1 MATLAELKAEAAR
14 RGLDTGQP
22 TVGDR
27 LSQLKAEAQK
37 RGIDTQPAQPIMAG
51 RRGRRTQHKSNTESL
66 LQRIEAGELSAQD
79 LSDEEFGRVERLRMS
94 QVPEISQAGIKSIA
108 PEAGLG
114 TAMLGL
120 TTFDPLEFAQIL
132 KAQYP
137 DIGIQS
143 QPSGEILAFNPE
155 TQQRV
160 SLNKPGLSAMD
171 VLQGLGV
178 MSAFAGPAAAASAA
192 PQAAGRF
199 IGQKVAAPTAL
210 RALSQAGT
218 AGLTEA
224 GIQQV
229 QAMSGGEFDP
239 EEVALAAGL
248 AGATDLIAPAGRAIS
263 DRLRRGGETA
273 EQAARRR
280 VFEQEGLTPTRA
292 QVTRDSGEFQTQ
304 QSLIKRQ
311 PDSPVQSRLEQQE
324 ALLSGAFEKRA
335 IDSGGNVITSTAT
348 PIDEVLERSIA
359 LDENIGNLYRK
370 ARELA
375 PGSKD
380 IRLNKLTGT
389 LRTIAGEE
397 RVSGGLYSAV
407 RDNLRQRG
415 VIDKNGK
422 VIGRI
427 DVETSESIR
436 QDINALFGSLS
447 DRGKQLSRKLKDS
460 LDEDVL
466 KARGDDLFREARAA
480 KRDFEKGLER
490 AGLSKFDNRRKNIV
504 RDMLENKISPD
515 TFVNDTV
522 FAKGVRQEDLNQLK
536 VYLNQTEKGK
546 QAWNDLRAQAIEA
559 IREKSFKGPV
569 REDGVTRSLSRD
581 ALEKTLKTIDKK
593 SMVLFTA
600 EERMFLNR
608 MKEIAK
614 LREPPPGRAIGGGPT
629 EVAVNQAKSRFPIV
643 GALLDDLSD
652 WRKNKLLL
660 RLPKRTKSR
669 GTRATSAPT
678 LSPLA
683 QTPRADEEN

>member
-14 RGLDTGQP
+14 RGLDAGQP
-22 TVGDR
+22 DR

-37 RGIDTQPAQPIMAG
+37 RGIDTQPSQPIMAG
-51 RRGRRTQHKSNTESL
+51 RRGRRSQRQSNTESL

-94 QVPEISQAGIKSIA
+94 QVPEISQAGIKSVA

-120 TTFDPLEFAQIL
+120 TTFDPQEFAQIL

-137 DIGIQS
+137 NIGIQS
-143 QPSGEILAFNPE
+143 QPNGEIFAFNPE

-160 SLNKPGLSAMD
+160 SLNRPGLSPMD

-192 PQAAGRF
+192 PQAASRL

-210 RALSQAGT
+210 RALAQTGAAMS
-218 AGLTEA
+218 TEA
-224 GIQQV
+224 GIQKTQEL
-229 QAMSGGEFDP
+229 AGGEFDP
-239 EEVALAAGL
+239 EDVALAGAAGL
-248 AGATDLIAPAGRAIS
+248 VGELVAPTGRAIAGKF
-263 DRLRRGGETA
+263 RQGQETA
-273 EQAARRR
+273 EQAARRQL
-280 VFEQEGLTPTRA
+280 FEQEGLVPTRA
-292 QVTRDSGEFQTQ
+292 QVTRDAGEFQTQ

-311 PDSPVQSRLEQQE
+311 PDSPVQARLEQQE

-335 IDSGGNVITSTAT
+335 VDSGGNVITSTSTA
-348 PIDEVLERSIA
+348 IDEVLERSIA
-359 LDENIGNLYRK
+359 LDENISNLYQK

-375 PGSKD
+375 PGVKD
-380 IRLNKLTGT
+380 IRLNKLAGT
-389 LRTIAGEE
+389 LKTMAGEE

-415 VIDKNGK
+415 VLDKNGK
-422 VIGRI
+422 IVGRI
-427 DVETSESIR
+427 DVETSEAIR
-436 QDINALFGSLS
+436 QDINSLFDSLS
-447 DRGKQLSRKLKDS
+447 DRGKQLSRTLKDS

-466 KARGDDLFREARAA
+466 KARGDDIFSEARAA
-480 KRDFEKGLER
+480 KRDFERGLER
-490 AGLSKFDNRRKNIV
+490 AGLSKFDKRRKNIV

-515 TFVNDTV
+515 TFVNDVV

-536 VYLNQTEKGK
+536 VYLNQTDKGK

-581 ALEKTLKTIDKK
+581 ALERTLKSIDKK

-669 GTRATSAPT
+669 GTRPT
-678 LSPLA
+678 GRASLSPTA
-683 QTPRADEEN
+683 QTLRTDEEK